1 MSKTQKMLINN
12 YNKIRNITRTVY
24 LYGIYNNRQMY
35 PVSDRKLS
43 NEKLRI
49 KHLYK
54 NHYKS
59 EFYNNKKYIGLFYDK
74 VYYSRNFMA
83 KSYFIKTFTND
94 DFILYFSLLEILS
107 DEPRD
112 IDDILDE
119 FYNKRYDGEIISKST
134 FIRKINELNK
144 EDIIQKVLRTNKYY
158 YKLKE

>member
-59 EFYNNKKYIGLFYDK
+59 EFYNNKKYIRIEIKCVDNLTNLLLLKLYSIFFNGINTISITNIIILILTVKNIPLTNTNK
-74 VYYSRNFMA
+74 VTKICGVIFNHNNSL
-83 KSYFIKTFTND
+83 
-94 DFILYFSLLEILS
+94 ILYE
-107 DEPRD
+107 R
-112 IDDILDE
+112 
-119 FYNKRYDGEIISKST
+119 
-134 FIRKINELNK
+134 
-144 EDIIQKVLRTNKYY
+144 
-158 YKLKE
+158 